1 MLAKRYYSWISQL
14 VGLMLMTATIVVI
27 RDLQV
32 GHTWPQWAHA
42 FYLSFEK
49 ITYTFGIYLLILPT
63 ILEVPNMAFFLLDTK
78 FFNAI
83 SKISFWVYL
92 VHFMVVM
99 WVTFEE
105 KVDFYF
111 GTQSIILP
119 IYFSVA
125 AISLFFGFFGTM
137 LIEVP
142 FSKL

>member
-14 VGLMLMTATIVVI
+14 VGLMLMTATIVII

-32 GHTWPQWAHA
+32 GHVWPELAHA
-42 FYLSFEK
+42 FYLTFEK
-49 ITYTFGIYLLILPT
+49 ITYTFGVYLLVLPT

>member
-1 MLAKRYYSWISQL
+1 MF
-14 VGLMLMTATIVVI
+14 MTATIVVI

-32 GHTWPQWAHA
+32 GHTWPEWAHA

-49 ITYTFGIYLLILPT
+49 ITYTFGVYLLILPT

-78 FFNAI
+78 FFNTI